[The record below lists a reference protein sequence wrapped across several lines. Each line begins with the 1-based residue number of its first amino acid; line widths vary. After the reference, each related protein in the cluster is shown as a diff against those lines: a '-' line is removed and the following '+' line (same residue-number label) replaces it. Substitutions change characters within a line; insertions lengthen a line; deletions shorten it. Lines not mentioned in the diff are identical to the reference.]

1 MNEAYLLQWATK
13 TNDFIYF
20 FSLTDV
26 NLKNNDFGEIHDMSK
41 IKIKTF
47 YEFSVKASS
56 IKLEL

>member
-1 MNEAYLLQWATK
+1 MNEATFYTGQQKQMILY
-13 TNDFIYF
+13 IF

-47 YEFSVKASS
+47 YEFSVKAS
-56 IKLEL
+56 